1 MYHSDDESTTSHTG
15 VSQENSKSYRHQ
27 LAEHSIEPAS
37 VANLKLGTLVGGK
50 YRLVDSI
57 GEGGM
62 GVVYKVEQIMLQQQ
76 MALKT
81 LTGSEFS
88 ESSIKRFRSE
98 AQLLAKLDHPGLVKV
113 VDFGFIDD
121 VKPFLVMDFVQG
133 KTLSSILK
141 KSGILP
147 LDVALKLFVEL
158 SFALGYAHSKGVVH
172 RDIKPSNIM
181 LTTPGVDSENEHV
194 KVLDFGIAKF
204 VNGGPDGDAL
214 TRTGEVIGSPFYM
227 SPEQCYGRPIDHR
240 SDIYSMGCVMFEV
253 LTGAP
258 PFSGETSLTTMMMH
272 QTATPLTLKEASMGC
287 DYPQEIEKLVARMME
302 KEPERRFQSL
312 FDVAQILI
320 GLQKGETGTIN
331 IQSAARAPQREKT
344 VSLSVRHLAFIL
356 YAVFAL
362 SIGLIAFYFY
372 NQINTPPVAE
382 DEENYNLKKPWLT
395 STGSFK
401 TFHFPK
407 KLSLGTINVSGS
419 GIVREAIGD
428 VTFRKDD
435 NITFNAGPNFFA
447 HPQFLRRFGP
457 NDLFDLDLRS
467 CGRSGAFDKV
477 ATQVRVSDDELVY
490 ADHLTGLKML
500 GMRDCSITDRGL
512 AHLQHL
518 PNLILLDVDR
528 TDVTA
533 DGVSKMDCLHH
544 LHCLRAGYL
553 KDGWKVLKALK
564 GSTQIDEIC
573 LTNTELKNEH
583 LKYVKDIPNL
593 RELNVSCNQGVN
605 DDGMKYL
612 IPARSLR
619 RLNVTEC
626 PITPKAF
633 PEFFKMS
640 IIEAP
645 SVTSRHWSPT
655 DLAELQAHWPE
666 APAHHSR
673 YR

>member
-1 MYHSDDESTTSHTG
+1 MYHSDDDSTTSHTG
-15 VSQENSKSYRHQ
+15 VKQDNQVSYRQQ

-37 VANLKLGTLVGGK
+37 IANLKMGTLVDGK

-88 ESSIKRFRSE
+88 ESSIKRFQSE
-98 AQLLAKLDHPGLVKV
+98 AKLLAKLDHPGLVKV
-113 VDFGFIDD
+113 VDFGFIDN

-133 KTLSSILK
+133 RTLASLLK

-181 LTTPGVDSENEHV
+181 LTTPGVDSESEHV

-272 QTATPLTLKEASMGC
+272 QTAIPLTLKEASMGC

-320 GLQKGETGTIN
+320 SFQKGETGTIN
-331 IQSAARAPQREKT
+331 IQSAARAPLRETT
-344 VSLSVRHLAFIL
+344 VNLSVRHIAFAM
-356 YAVFAL
+356 YAVLAL
-362 SIGLIAFYFY
+362 SIGMIAFYFY
-372 NQINTPPVAE
+372 NQINNPQSSF
-382 DEENYNLKKPWLT
+382 DEEDYNVKTPWVTVDENY
-395 STGSFK
+395 K

-407 KLSLGTINVSGS
+407 KLSIGTIGVCGTEK
-419 GIVREAIGD
+419 RDAIGNVKFHKND
-428 VTFRKDD
+428 YVAFS
-435 NITFNAGPNFFA
+435 AGPNFFA

-457 NDLFDLDLRS
+457 NDLHDLDLRMA
-467 CGRSGAFDKV
+467 GRSGAFEKV
-477 ATQVRVSDDELVY
+477 SNQVRVSDDELVY
-490 ADHLTGLKML
+490 ADHLTGLQML
-500 GMRDCSITDRGL
+500 GLRDCNITDRGL
-512 AHLQHL
+512 AHLKNL
-518 PNLILLDVDR
+518 PNLVLLDVDR

-533 DGVSKMDCLHH
+533 DGVASMKCLHH
-544 LHCLRAGYL
+544 LECLRAGYL
-553 KDGWKVLKALK
+553 KDGWKILRALK
-564 GSTQIDEIC
+564 GSKKIDEIC
-573 LTNTELKNEH
+573 LTNTELKNED
-583 LKYVKDIPNL
+583 LKFVKDIPNL
-593 RELNVSCNQGVN
+593 QELNVSCNQDIN
-605 DDGMKYL
+605 DEGMKYL

-633 PEFFKMS
+633 KDFYKMS
-640 IIEAP
+640 IQEAP
-645 SVTSRHWSPT
+645 SVTSRNWSRAE
-655 DLAELQAHWPE
+655 LAELQSHYGP
-666 APAHHSR
+666 PPPRHSR
-673 YR
+673 R